1 MSLQHLNGHA
11 LEELQQINTYRAHS
25 ELAQLMREES
35 RAVLS
40 FSTQILKNM
49 CLRETDSGPFGFGQT
64 FKLRILTQGG
74 MIHEVEFNKY
84 YLRANETIKVRQL
97 ALGSINQE
105 ILSNSGV
112 KLTGFEWI

>member
-1 MSLQHLNGHA
+1 MSLQHLNGQP
-11 LEELQQINTYRAHS
+11 LEELRQINTYKVHS

-84 YLRANETIKVRQL
+84 YLKVNETIP
-97 ALGSINQE
+97 NH
-105 ILSNSGV
+105 
-112 KLTGFEWI
+112 KLFS